1 MKSST
6 AIGTTATAEAYRG
19 RFAPSPTGLLHQGSL
34 LAAVGSWLDARAH
47 GGKWLVRMEDLDRP
61 RTVAGAAEAI
71 LRTLDSLG
79 LTSDEPV
86 LCQSSRDEAYA
97 QALERLRANHCV
109 YRCTCTRSE
118 LSGPYAGHCRMHPPP
133 ADGPAAWRLLL
144 SPHARI
150 DFDDL
155 FQGQQSFNADS
166 IGDPVIFR
174 RDGIAAYQL
183 AVVVDDAF
191 QGITHVVR
199 GADLLESTAWQIGV
213 FRGLGLPA
221 PRFGHLPL
229 VVEPDGSKLSKSRGA
244 QAVSGWPPGEALE
257 RILTLLGYSPPAGLR
272 HEPVPRIL
280 DWALSGWPPAGLAGR
295 RAIALAT

>member
-1 MKSST
+1 VKSST

-19 RFAPSPTGLLHQGSL
+19 RFAPSPTGFLHQGSL
-34 LAAVGSWLDARAH
+34 LAALGSWLDARTHA
-47 GGKWLVRMEDLDRP
+47 GKWLVRMEDLDTP
-61 RTVAGAAEAI
+61 RAVAGAADAI

-86 LCQSSRDEAYA
+86 LRQSSRNEAYA
-97 QALERLRANHCV
+97 LALETLRTGDMA
-109 YRCTCTRSE
+109 YRCTCSRAET
-118 LSGPYAGHCRMHPPP
+118 SGPYAGRCRRHPP
-133 ADGPAAWRLLL
+133 AEGPAAWRLKLQ
-144 SPHARI
+144 SSARI

-155 FQGQQSFNADS
+155 FQGPLAFGTDA

-199 GADLLESTAWQIGV
+199 GADLLESTAWQLAL
-213 FRGLGLPA
+213 FRALGLTP

-229 VVEPDGSKLSKSRGA
+229 VVESDGSKLSKSRGA
-244 QAVSGWPPGEALE
+244 QAVSGWTPGEALE
-257 RILTLLGYSPPAGLR
+257 RTLFLLGYAPPAGLGS
-272 HEPVPRIL
+272 EPVARIL
-280 DWALSGWPPAGLAGR
+280 DWALSGWPPSGLAGR